1 MLAGLSEWLFDTS
14 QLAPHGF
21 CLLWEP
27 GLIWL
32 YAISDSVI
40 GVAYFTIPVALIIVG
55 RRRSDLVYRPMLW
68 LFAAFIVLCGTT
80 HWLDL
85 ATLWTPLYG
94 LQGLVKA
101 TTAIVSIFTTGAFWW
116 ALPRFLALPSSRQL
130 NDANAALA
138 ASEEHL
144 VHAQKME
151 ALGQLV
157 GGIAHDFNN
166 LCQVI
171 TGYLCVIEHQIAR
184 GRGNE
189 IKAALAGIRK
199 ATNNASSLV
208 DRMLAFSRRQPLSPI
223 VLDPDKLILGLEE
236 MLRRTLGEQI
246 DLVLRL
252 AGGWSVTCDPPQ
264 LENALLNLS
273 INARDAMPQGG
284 MLSIATTDR
293 TFTADL
299 LDPDIRPGGYVE
311 IEVADNGVGMNQE
324 VLSRVFEPFF
334 TTKPAGAGTGL
345 GLAQVFAFARQAG
358 GFVQIESAPG
368 EGTSVRIYLPG
379 GSSPAAEDKRGS
391 QRAPS

>member
-1 MLAGLSEWLFDTS
+1 MLTGLSEWLFDTS

-32 YAISDSVI
+32 YAISDTVI
-40 GVAYFTIPVALIIVG
+40 GIAYFTIPVALIIVG

-68 LFAAFIVLCGTT
+68 LFAAFIVLCGAT

-101 TTAIVSIFTTGAFWW
+101 ATAIVSIFTTGALWLT
-116 ALPRFLALPSSRQL
+116 LPRFLALPSSRQL

-144 VHAQKME
+144 AHAQKME

-171 TGYLCVIEHQIAR
+171 TGYLSVIEHQITR

-189 IKAALAGIRK
+189 IKPALAGIRK

-208 DRMLAFSRRQPLSPI
+208 DRMLAFSRRQPLSPM

-236 MLRRTLGEQI
+236 MLRRTLGEPI
-246 DLVLRL
+246 DLILRL
-252 AGGWSVTCDPPQ
+252 EGRRSVICDPSQ

-273 INARDAMPQGG
+273 INARDAMPLGG
-284 MLSIATTDR
+284 TLSIATTDR

-299 LDPDIRPGGYVE
+299 LDPDIQPGGYVE
-311 IEVADNGVGMNQE
+311 IDVADSGVGMSQE

-334 TTKPAGAGTGL
+334 TTKPAGVGTGL
-345 GLAQVFAFARQAG
+345 GLAQVFGFARQAG
-358 GFVQIESAPG
+358 GFVRIESAPG
-368 EGTSVRIYLPG
+368 EGTSVQIYLPG
-379 GSSPAAEDKRGS
+379 GSSSAVEDKRAS
-391 QRAPS
+391 ERAP